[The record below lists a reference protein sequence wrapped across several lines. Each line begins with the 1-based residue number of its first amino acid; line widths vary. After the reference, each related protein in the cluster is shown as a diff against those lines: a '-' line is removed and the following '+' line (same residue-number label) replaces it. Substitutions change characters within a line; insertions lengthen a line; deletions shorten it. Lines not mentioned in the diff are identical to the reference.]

1 VRLFLAFR
9 LLFTSRFYYPVFT
22 ILFLDYGLTL
32 EQFSL
37 LNVLWAA
44 TIVIAEVPSGA
55 LADIVGRRRLV
66 VAAAFLMLIELA
78 TIGFVPLGNPDLI
91 LAAFVINRI
100 CSGLAEAAASGADE
114 ALAYDSI
121 VEAGHEDQWPQVLEA
136 LGKLTSIGMFAAMI
150 TGALVYDR
158 EVMGTI
164 LGALGVGE
172 LGPKDLIRV
181 PVIMTFCTGCF
192 AFLAAWRLKEVGE
205 TPERPNLGSIRVAFS
220 QVWGTGRWIVKCAPF
235 VLVVI
240 LAGLALDSV
249 ARQFALLASE
259 YFRQISI
266 PTVLLGPISA
276 GAALLGIVSAKVSR
290 VMAERCRPWVN
301 FAILTCFLCGGLF
314 GVGLGIPYWGVLFA
328 LVPFLTLSSIGFL
341 QSHYLNKA
349 VDSSRRATALS
360 FKGLALNVG
369 MGLASVLYAW
379 LLRHLEA
386 GGLSKEA
393 TFFPGL
399 RWFAPYAAVLALL
412 VFLAGAWLLK
422 GQAGCPD
429 AESEAKEPPSDPEPE
444 EPSSEPEPEA
454 KEPPS
459 DPESEA

>member
-9 LLFTSRFYYPVFT
+9 LLFTSRFYYPIFT

-44 TIVIAEVPSGA
+44 TIVLAEVPSGA

-66 VAAAFLMLIELA
+66 VAAAFLMLVELA

-91 LAAFVINRI
+91 LGAFVINRI

-121 VEAGHEDQWPQVLEA
+121 VEAGYEDQWPQVLES
-136 LGKLTSIGMFAAMI
+136 LGKLTSVGMFLAMI

-164 LGALGVGE
+164 LSALGFGSE
-172 LGPKDLIRV
+172 LDPKALVRV
-181 PVIMTFCTGCF
+181 PVLMTFCTGCL
-192 AFLAAWRLKEVGE
+192 AFVAAWRLKEVGA
-205 TPERPNLGSIRVAFS
+205 TPERPNLGSIRVAFR
-220 QVWGTGRWIVKCAPF
+220 QVLGTGRWIVKSAPF

-290 VMAERCRPWVN
+290 VLAERCRPWVN
-301 FAILTCFLCGGLF
+301 FAILTAFLCGGLF
-314 GVGLGIPYWGVLFA
+314 GVGLGIPYWGVVFA

-369 MGLASVLYAW
+369 MGLASVFYAG

-386 GGLSKEA
+386 GGLAKEA

-399 RWFAPYAAVLALL
+399 RWFAPYAGLLAFL
-412 VFLAGAWLLK
+412 VFLAGAWFLRNEPP
-422 GQAGCPD
+422 GCPD
-429 AESEAKEPPSDPEPE
+429 AARKAEAEAKPP
-444 EPSSEPEPEA
+444 A
-454 KEPPS
+454 APPAT
-459 DPESEA
+459 PA